1 MAIISVDCM
10 NCHTENQID
19 SSLAVVE
26 DGVLMFNCT
35 CTNCGMRLVSMN
47 PPEAMG
53 FQKDMDA
60 KKKK

>member
-1 MAIISVDCM
+1 MIAPEESETGIVVEEDE
-10 NCHTENQID
+10 TVK
-19 SSLAVVE
+19 LAVVE